1 MDIVLK
7 VNNLTKT
14 YSGSEGKQVKA
25 LENISFEVPRGIIF
39 GLLGPN
45 GAGKTTTIK
54 SICGLVQPD
63 AGSIAVNGWD
73 VQCQRAKALAQLTA
87 VLEGNRNIYWRL
99 TPRENLEFFAAIRGR
114 KPRRLSKEIPEL
126 LEVFGL
132 TEKANQP
139 VRKLSRG
146 MQQKLALAVTLVTG
160 APILL
165 LDEPT
170 LGLDV
175 KASYEIR
182 SLLRRII
189 QEEQRTVIITTH
201 DMNVVQDICQHV
213 VIINEGRI
221 VANDNIQHL
230 LDLFQVRS
238 YDLVVGQL
246 TPVQRTGLEQIP
258 HLRLEP
264 VNSGWQISLDMENP
278 ALLWQA
284 LDVLGAEQTPIESIS
299 RKELNFEKV
308 FMEILGGAKA

>member
-1 MDIVLK
+1 METVLK
-7 VNNLTKT
+7 VDNLTKI
-14 YSGSEGKQVKA
+14 YSGPEGEKIKA
-25 LENISFEVPRGIIF
+25 LNDISFEVPRGMIF

-63 AGSIAVNGWD
+63 AGSISVMGRD
-73 VQCQRAKALAQLTA
+73 VRRQRARALTQLAA

-114 KPRRLSKEIPEL
+114 RPGSVKKEISQL
-126 LEVFGL
+126 LQVFGL
-132 TEKANQP
+132 EEKAREP

-146 MQQKLALAVTLVTG
+146 MQQKLALAVTLITG

-175 KASYEIR
+175 TASYEIR
-182 SLLRRII
+182 GLLRRIV
-189 QEEQRTVIITTH
+189 QEEQRTIIISTH
-201 DMNVVQDICQHV
+201 DMNVVQDICQQV

-221 VANDNIQHL
+221 VAHDSIQHL
-230 LDLFQVRS
+230 MDLFQVRS
-238 YDLVVGQL
+238 YDLAVGKL
-246 TPVQRTGLEQIP
+246 TSEQRQSLEKLP
-258 HLRLEP
+258 HLQLVP
-264 VNSGWQISLDMENP
+264 INSGWQISLDLENP
-278 ALLWQA
+278 TLLWQA
-284 LDVLGAEQTPIESIS
+284 LDILGQEQTAIESIS

-308 FMEILGGAKA
+308 FIEILGGGQA